1 MANEFANGVRF
12 DFRVGVDGHHN
23 IGVRQR
29 HGKIQRRRF
38 SAIHLMD
45 NANARLAREIL
56 VQQLAR
62 SIRRAVI
69 HDDDA
74 QLLQIGQKDGLDG
87 LHDYALL
94 IMRGDQHGDARRRI
108 RHHGM
113 VRPKFFDQC
122 EQSDNH
128 GAPADHHNAEKEDNA
143 DEEPRPLKQGEDE
156 SVGTSLEA
164 LFRGKQGHHFGARF
178 SNEV

>member
-1 MANEFANGVRF
+1 MSHRIV
-12 DFRVGVDGHHN
+12 
-23 IGVRQR
+23 
-29 HGKIQRRRF
+29 QRRRF

-56 VQQLAR
+56 AQQLAR

-94 IMRGDQHGDARRRI
+94 IVRGDQHGHAWRRVG
-108 RHHGM
+108 HHGM
-113 VRPKFFDQC
+113 VGAKLFD
-122 EQSDNH
+122 
-128 GAPADHHNAEKEDNA
+128 
-143 DEEPRPLKQGEDE
+143 
-156 SVGTSLEA
+156 
-164 LFRGKQGHHFGARF
+164 
-178 SNEV
+178 